1 MPSLSDETVTIA
13 YLRSVTDEDAEA
25 QLQHPTLWAYVVRD
39 PTGAICSH
47 GHGKTRK
54 ECEERAIV
62 HAAERADEAW
72 PESRMWL
79 ARKWS
84 FLIWPPKNA
93 TRQRDRTIDL
103 KEPRAPEVKKSTD
116 QRLSQPQIIVL
127 LLGVDLK
134 LSRSSMGW
142 SYDDRM
148 RSEDP
153 VRIYSPTIIKS
164 LHERGLLDANFSDP
178 RILRGQFVGVQNLDG
193 ARHEHSPEVPEFQ
206 VWTSALGRKVLK
218 DKGLLLD
225 DSELLY
231 H

>member
-1 MPSLSDETVTIA
+1 VPSLSDETVTIA

-54 ECEERAIV
+54 ECEESAIV

-103 KEPRAPEVKKSTD
+103 KEPRAPEVMNIHQKFPNFRCGLAPLVERFSRIRACSLTIASCSTTK
-116 QRLSQPQIIVL
+116 RV
-127 LLGVDLK
+127 
-134 LSRSSMGW
+134 
-142 SYDDRM
+142 
-148 RSEDP
+148 
-153 VRIYSPTIIKS
+153 
-164 LHERGLLDANFSDP
+164 
-178 RILRGQFVGVQNLDG
+178 
-193 ARHEHSPEVPEFQ
+193 HS
-206 VWTSALGRKVLK
+206 
-218 DKGLLLD
+218 
-225 DSELLY
+225 
-231 H
+231 

>member
-148 RSEDP
+148 RSE
-153 VRIYSPTIIKS
+153 
-164 LHERGLLDANFSDP
+164 RGLLDANFSDP
-178 RILRGQFVGVQNLDG
+178 RIFRGQFVGVQNLDG

>member
-79 ARKWS
+79 ASKWR

-103 KEPRAPEVKKSTD
+103 KVPRAPEVKKSTD

-142 SYDDRM
+142 SYDDPM
-148 RSEDP
+148 RSEGA
-153 VRIYSPTIIKS
+153 VRIYSPTTIKS
-164 LHERGLLDANFSDP
+164 LHERGLLDTNFSDP